1 VAELII
7 SRPDGERRY
16 PVPQFE
22 QLSYRELATIERV
35 TGVPAARWDEGMQ
48 SIMFPVALAYVA
60 TQRAGEE
67 VSLDELE
74 QLPGTAISIDDPDGD
89 LDPTDGAEDSGESSP
104 ASEAPGTQ
112 DS

>member
-1 VAELII
+1 
-7 SRPDGERRY
+7 
-16 PVPQFE
+16 
-22 QLSYRELATIERV
+22 
-35 TGVPAARWDEGMQ
+35 
-48 SIMFPVALAYVA
+48 VA